1 MDLAQLPQLEALCE
15 RLYTAQSQAERVQV
29 EQMLGVF
36 GQSTEHVPALKAIL
50 DNSRS
55 PYAQLL
61 ASSSLTKLL
70 SEHSLSPTV
79 RADMKN
85 YFLQYL
91 DSHCPNLEH
100 FVCSSLVQLLC
111 RTAKLGWFDSD
122 THRAIVDDAKHFLEK
137 NSPAHYLV
145 GLRILNTIVQEM
157 NQATPGRTLTQ
168 HRKAAVNFRD
178 TALLRAFQV
187 ALLALQELQARRA
200 DEKLRAEGLNLALA
214 CLSFDFVGTCLDES
228 SEELCTIQV
237 PSSWRPAI
245 EDAATLQLF
254 LDAYSASQPP
264 LSSTALEC
272 MVRLASVRRSLFT
285 SEGERFKFLNRLVSA
300 SRSILD
306 PAARGRLAQHENFH
320 GLCRLLGRLKTNY
333 QLSELVSVDG
343 YNDWIQSVAQ
353 LTIYALQQWEWSGSS
368 CYYLLG
374 LWSRLVSS
382 MPYLK
387 GDSPSLLEGN
397 VPAITQAYVTSRL
410 ESVARCAA
418 NPTLDDMLDTEDSLA
433 EQLDALPYL
442 MRYQYDRSAQYLA
455 TLMDPAID
463 YFKQAAQ
470 QQMAGPQLS
479 LLEGQL
485 TWLVYIT
492 GAVIKGRLASSTNAD
507 SQETL
512 DGDLASRVFALLRA
526 ADEGLHA
533 GRYSERSRQRLDTA
547 LLYFLQCFRKVY
559 IGEQVMHSSKVY
571 TRLAERLGLEDHS
584 AVLAVMLAK
593 IGTNLRV
600 YGGSEELVHLS
611 LVLFQELAAGYMSG
625 KLLQKLDAVS
635 SLLAHHT
642 ADTYAFL
649 DAPANGRN
657 RTTYYATLGRLL
669 FMEDTP
675 ARFRAFVLPLHN
687 TLLQL
692 GQAVAAAP
700 SAAALRQSVPLQR
713 VAGLFRD
720 LRGIAAATAT
730 RRTYGFLFE
739 WLYPQHMPTMLR
751 CLEAWA
757 DVPALTTPL
766 LKFVA
771 EFCFNKSQRLTFDS
785 SSPNGILL
793 FREVSKVVVTYANAV
808 LAMPPLPGAGSV
820 TAGGGGGPTSN
831 GIATSGSGGGGSAV
845 YDTRYKGIWV
855 CLLALA
861 RAMSGNY
868 VNFGVFELYGDPAL
882 KDALDAGLRMVLSV
896 PLADL
901 LAFRKLAKAYF
912 ALMEVLAAGH
922 AGVLAAQDT
931 RTFVFLMSSLELGLK
946 SLDVSISSSC
956 ASAVDNLASFFW
968 RHVASAAAG
977 HPEGAAVG
985 LTGGPGGMGAAAS
998 PPHGAQ
1004 QMAQHIAQHPTLF
1017 PELLKTLF
1025 EIVLFEECSNQ
1036 WSLSR
1041 PMLALVLINGSM
1053 YNEIKA
1059 GLIASQ
1065 PAERQPHLA
1074 ACLNRLM
1081 ADVSPS
1087 LDPKNKDRFTQN
1099 LTVLRHEY
1107 RSKT

>member
-1 MDLAQLPQLEALCE
+1 MDLQQLPQLESLCE

-70 SEHSLSPTV
+70 TEHSLSPSV

-91 DSHCPNLEH
+91 DSNCATLEH
-100 FVCSSLVQLLC
+100 FVSSSLVTLLC
-111 RTAKLGWFDSD
+111 RTTKLGWFDAD
-122 THRAIVDDAKHFLEK
+122 THRQIVEDAKRFLEK
-137 NSPAHYLV
+137 GTPTHYLV
-145 GLRILNTIVQEM
+145 GLRILHTIVQEM

-187 ALLALQELQARRA
+187 SLIALNEMATRQA
-200 DEKLRAEGLNLALA
+200 DDKLKGEGLNLALS

-237 PSSWRPAI
+237 PSSWRPVV
-245 EDAATLQLF
+245 EDPATLQLF
-254 LDAYSASQPP
+254 LDFYSSSGPP

-285 SEGERFKFLNRLVSA
+285 SEGERFKFLNRLVA
-300 SRSILD
+300 ATRSILD

-333 QLSELVSVDG
+333 QLAELVSVDS

-353 LTIYALQQWEWSGSS
+353 LTVYALQQWEWSGSS

-397 VPAITQAYVTSRL
+397 VPAITQAYVASRL
-410 ESVARCAA
+410 ESVQKCAA
-418 NPTLDDMLDTEDSLA
+418 NPSLDDMLDTEDALS
-433 EQLDALPYL
+433 EQLEALPFL
-442 MRYQYDRSAQYLA
+442 MRYQYDRSAAYL
-455 TLMDPAID
+455 TSLMDPAIE
-463 YFKQAAQ
+463 YFKQASVQ
-470 QQMAGPQLS
+470 PLPGPQLS

-485 TWLVYIT
+485 TWLVYIV
-492 GAVIKGRLASSTNAD
+492 GAVIKGRLATSTNAD

-512 DGDLASRVFALLRA
+512 DGDLAARVFALLRL
-526 ADEGLHA
+526 ADEGQHA
-533 GRYSERSRQRLDTA
+533 GRYGERSRQRLDTA
-547 LLYFLQCFRKVY
+547 LLHFLQCFRKVY

-571 TRLAERLGLEDHS
+571 TRLAERVGLEDHAS
-584 AVLAVMLAK
+584 VLSVMLAK

-600 YGGSEELVHLS
+600 YGACEELVHLS
-611 LVLFQELAAGYMSG
+611 LALFQDLAAGYMSG
-625 KLLQKLDAVS
+625 KLLLKLDAVS
-635 SLLAHHT
+635 QLLSAHTSEH
-642 ADTYAFL
+642 YAFL
-649 DAPANGRN
+649 DVAANGRN
-657 RTTYYATLGRLL
+657 RTTYYATLSKLL

-675 ARFRAFVLPLHN
+675 ARFRAFVLPLHQV
-687 TLLQL
+687 LVQL
-692 GQAVAAAP
+692 GSAVTSAP
-700 SAAALRQSVPLQR
+700 SAAALRASVPPAYHTR

-720 LRGIAAATAT
+720 LRGIASATAT

-739 WLYPQHMPTMLR
+739 WLYPQHMPTLLR
-751 CLEAWA
+751 CLEAWS

-771 EFCFNKSQRLTFDS
+771 EFCFNKGQRLTFES

-793 FREVSKVVVTYANAV
+793 FREVSKVVVTYANHI
-808 LAMPPLPGAGSV
+808 LATAPPPTTNHSSTAASATSSSSAG
-820 TAGGGGGPTSN
+820 AGGGKG
-831 GIATSGSGGGGSAV
+831 AGGGGSAV
-845 YDTRYKGIWV
+845 YDTRYKGIWI
-855 CLLALA
+855 CLLALS
-861 RAMSGNY
+861 RALSGNY

-882 KDALDAGLRMVLSV
+882 KDALDAALRMVLSI
-896 PLADL
+896 PLPDL

-912 ALMEVLAAGH
+912 SLLEVLAAGH

-931 RTFVFLMSSLELGLK
+931 RTFMFLMSSLEMGLK
-946 SLDVSISSSC
+946 SLDASISSSC
-956 ASAVDNLASFFW
+956 ASAIDNLASFFW

-977 HPEGAAVG
+977 HPEAAVG
-985 LTGGPGGMGAAAS
+985 LTG
-998 PPHGAQ
+998 
-1004 QMAQHIAQHPTLF
+1004 
-1017 PELLKTLF
+1017 
-1025 EIVLFEECSNQ
+1025 
-1036 WSLSR
+1036 
-1041 PMLALVLINGSM
+1041 
-1053 YNEIKA
+1053 
-1059 GLIASQ
+1059 
-1065 PAERQPHLA
+1065 
-1074 ACLNRLM
+1074 
-1081 ADVSPS
+1081 
-1087 LDPKNKDRFTQN
+1087 
-1099 LTVLRHEY
+1099 
-1107 RSKT
+1107 

>member
-1 MDLAQLPQLEALCE
+1 
-15 RLYTAQSQAERVQV
+15 
-29 EQMLGVF
+29 MLGVF

-61 ASSSLTKLL
+61 AVSSLTKLL
-70 SEHSLSPTV
+70 TEYSLSTSV
-79 RADMKN
+79 LADMKK

-91 DSHCPNLEH
+91 DSHCDTLEH
-100 FVCSSLVQLLC
+100 FVCSSLVTLLC
-111 RTAKLGWFDSD
+111 RTAKLGWFDSEV
-122 THRAIVDDAKHFLEK
+122 HRSIVEDAKRFLERG
-137 NSPAHYLV
+137 SPGHYLV
-145 GLRILNTIVQEM
+145 GLRILHTMVQVS
-157 NQATPGRTLTQ
+157 L
-168 HRKAAVNFRD
+168 
-178 TALLRAFQV
+178 TALKD
-187 ALLALQELQARRA
+187 LAARMA
-200 DEKLRAEGLNLALA
+200 DDKLKGEGLNLALA

-228 SEELCTIQV
+228 SEELCTIQ
-237 PSSWRPAI
+237 
-245 EDAATLQLF
+245 LF
-254 LDAYSASQPP
+254 LDFYSSSPPP

-272 MVRLASVRRSLFT
+272 MVRMASVRRSLFT
-285 SEGERFKFLNRLVSA
+285 SEGERFKFLNRLVTA
-300 SRSILD
+300 TRSMLD
-306 PAARGRLAQHENFH
+306 PSARGRLAQHENFH

-333 QLSELVSVDG
+333 QLSELVSVDN

-353 LTIYALQQWEWSGSS
+353 LTIYALQQWEWAGSS
-368 CYYLLG
+368 SYYLLG

-397 VPAITQAYVTSRL
+397 VPAITQAYVMSRL
-410 ESVARCAA
+410 ESVQRCAA
-418 NPTLDDMLDTEDSLA
+418 NPTLDDMLDSEDALT

-442 MRYQYDRSAQYLA
+442 MRYQYDRSAQYLT
-455 TLMDPAID
+455 TLMDPALD
-463 YFKQAAQ
+463 FFKQASASQ
-470 QQMAGPQLS
+470 QPLPGPQLS

-492 GAVIKGRLASSTNAD
+492 GAVIKGRLATSNNAD

-512 DGDLASRVFALLRA
+512 DGDLAARVFALLRV

-533 GRYSERSRQRLDTA
+533 GRYGQTSRHRLDVA
-547 LLYFLQCFRKVY
+547 LLFFLQCFRKVY

-571 TRLAERLGLEDHS
+571 TRLSERLGLEDHA
-584 AVLAVMLAK
+584 AVLSAMLSK
-593 IGTNLRV
+593 IATNLRV
-600 YGGSEELVHLS
+600 YGNSENLVHLS

-625 KLLQKLDAVS
+625 KLLVKLDAVS
-635 SLLAHHT
+635 SLLSAHT
-642 ADTYAFL
+642 ADHYAFL

-657 RTTYYATLGRLL
+657 RTTYYATLARLL

-675 ARFRAFVLPLHN
+675 ARFRAFVTPLHQV
-687 TLLQL
+687 LLQL
-692 GQAVAAAP
+692 AGAVASAP
-700 SAAALRQSVPLQR
+700 SVAALRQAVPLGR

-720 LRGIAAATAT
+720 LRGIASATAT
-730 RRTYGFLFE
+730 RRTYGFMFE
-739 WLYPQHMPTMLR
+739 WLYPQHMPTMLK

-757 DVPALTTPL
+757 DTPSLTTPL
-766 LKFVA
+766 LKFIA

-785 SSPNGILL
+785 CSPNGILL
-793 FREVSKVVVTYANAV
+793 FREVSKVVVVYANNI
-808 LAMPPLPGAGSV
+808 LATAPPPAAATGPAGAGGVV
-820 TAGGGGGPTSN
+820 TGN
-831 GIATSGSGGGGSAV
+831 SAA
-845 YDTRYKGIWV
+845 YDNRYKGIWV

-882 KDALDAGLRMVLSV
+882 KDSLDAALRMVLSV
-896 PLADL
+896 PLGDL

-922 AGVLAAQDT
+922 AAVLAAQPT
-931 RTFVFLMSSLELGLK
+931 LTFVFIMSSLEMGLK

-956 ASAVDNLASFFW
+956 ASAVDNLASFYW
-968 RHVASAAAG
+968 RHVAAPAAG
-977 HPEGAAVG
+977 HPEASVG
-985 LTGGPGGMGAAAS
+985 LTGGPGELRGGGA
-998 PPHGAQ
+998 PPPGAQ
-1004 QMAQHIAQHPTLF
+1004 QMAQHVAQHPTIF
-1017 PELLKTLF
+1017 PEMLRTLF

-1041 PMLALVLINGSM
+1041 PMLALVLINSGGYAEM
-1053 YNEIKA
+1053 KA

-1065 PAERQPHLA
+1065 PPERQAHLA
-1074 ACLNRLM
+1074 ACLNKLM
-1081 ADVSPS
+1081 VDVAPS

-1107 RSKT
+1107 RSKS

>member
-1 MDLAQLPQLEALCE
+1 MDLQQLPQLEALCE

-70 SEHSLSPTV
+70 TEHSLSPSV

-85 YFLQYL
+85 YFLTYL
-91 DSHCPNLEH
+91 DSNCTRLEH
-100 FVCSSLVQLLC
+100 FVSVSLVQLLC
-111 RTAKLGWFDSD
+111 RTAKLGWFDAD
-122 THRAIVDDAKHFLEK
+122 THRQIVEDAKRFLERGAK
-137 NSPAHYLV
+137 EPSPQHYLV
-145 GLRILNTIVQEM
+145 GLRILHTIVQEM

-178 TALLRAFQV
+178 TALLRAFQ
-187 ALLALQELQARRA
+187 ASLMALQEMASRRA
-200 DEKLRAEGLNLALA
+200 DEKLRSEGLNLALA

-237 PSSWRPAI
+237 PSAWRPAI
-245 EDAATLQLF
+245 EDPATLQLF
-254 LDAYSASQPP
+254 LDHYSSSQPP

-285 SEGERFKFLNRLVSA
+285 SEGERLKFLNRLVA
-300 SRSILD
+300 ATRSILD
-306 PAARGRLAQHENFH
+306 PAARQLLAQHENFH

-333 QLSELVSVDG
+333 QLSELVAVEQ
-343 YNDWIQSVAQ
+343 YNSWIQSVAQ
-353 LTIYALQQWEWSGSS
+353 LTVYALQNWEWSGSS

-418 NPTLDDMLDTEDSLA
+418 NPALDDMLDAEDALS
-433 EQLDALPYL
+433 EQLEALPYL
-442 MRYQYDRSAQYLA
+442 MRYQYDRSSAYLSQ
-455 TLMDPAID
+455 LIDPMIE
-463 YFKQAAQ
+463 YYKQAAQ
-470 QQMAGPQLS
+470 QPMAGPQLS

-485 TWLVYIT
+485 TWLVYII
-492 GAVIKGRLASSTNAD
+492 GAVIKGRLATSNNAD

-512 DGDLASRVFALLRA
+512 DGDLAARVFAVLRL

-533 GRYSERSRQRLDTA
+533 AGRYGERSRQRLDVA
-547 LLYFLQCFRKVY
+547 LLHFLQCFRKVY

-584 AVLAVMLAK
+584 AVLSVMLTK

-625 KLLQKLDAVS
+625 KLLMKLDAVS
-635 SLLAHHT
+635 QLLQQHT
-642 ADTYAFL
+642 ADHYAFL

-657 RTTYYATLGRLL
+657 RTTYYATLARLL

-675 ARFRAFVLPLHN
+675 QRFRAFVLPLHQV
-687 TLLQL
+687 LLQL

-700 SAAALRQSVPLQR
+700 TAAALRQSVPMGR

-720 LRGIAAATAT
+720 LRGIASATAT

-739 WLYPQHMPTMLR
+739 WLYPQHMPTMLK

-757 DVPALTTPL
+757 DTPALTTPL

-771 EFCFNKSQRLTFDS
+771 EFCFNRSQRLTFDS

-793 FREVSKVVVTYANAV
+793 FREVSKVIVTYANAV
-808 LAMPPLPGAGSV
+808 LQQVPQPTVAAAP
-820 TAGGGGGPTSN
+820 GGG
-831 GIATSGSGGGGSAV
+831 AGGGGSAL
-845 YDTRYKGIWV
+845 YDSRYKGISV

-882 KDALDAGLRMVLSV
+882 KDALDAALRMSLSI
-896 PLADL
+896 PLTDL
-901 LAFRKLAKAYF
+901 LAFRKVAKSYF
-912 ALMEVLAAGH
+912 ALMEVLAGGH
-922 AGVLAAQDT
+922 AGVLAAQDA
-931 RTFVFLMSSLELGLK
+931 RTFVYLLTSLEMGLK

-956 ASAVDNLASFFW
+956 AAAVDNIASFYW

-977 HPEGAAVG
+977 HGAEGSVG
-985 LTGGPGGMGAAAS
+985 LTGGPGGAAAGAS

-1004 QMAQHIAQHPTLF
+1004 QIAQHIASHPGLF
-1017 PELLKTLF
+1017 PELLRTLF

-1041 PMLALVLINGSM
+1041 PMLALVLINSAVLPD
-1053 YNEIKA
+1053 IKA
-1059 GLIASQ
+1059 GLVASQ
-1065 PAERQPHLA
+1065 PPERQQHLA
-1074 ACLNRLM
+1074 SCLGKLM
-1081 ADVSPS
+1081 ADVTPS

-1107 RSKT
+1107 RSKA

>member
-1 MDLAQLPQLEALCE
+1 MDLQQLPQLESLCE
-15 RLYTAQSQAERVQV
+15 RLYTAQSQAERTQI

-70 SEHSLSPTV
+70 AEHSLNPSV
-79 RADMKN
+79 RTDMKN

-91 DSHCPNLEH
+91 DSNCATLEH
-100 FVCSSLVQLLC
+100 FVCSSLVTLLC

-122 THRAIVDDAKHFLEK
+122 SHRAIVEDAKRFLEK
-137 NSPAHYLV
+137 GTPAHYLV

-187 ALLALQELQARRA
+187 SYLSSAARGFA
-200 DEKLRAEGLNLALA
+200 ACGGLNLALA

-237 PSSWRPAI
+237 PSSWRPAV
-245 EDAATLQLF
+245 EDPATLQQLF
-254 LDAYSASQPP
+254 LDLYSSCQPP
-264 LSSTALEC
+264 LSSTSLEC
-272 MVRLASVRRSLFT
+272 MVRLAGVRRSLFT
-285 SEGERFKFLNRLVSA
+285 SEGERLRFLNRLVA
-300 SRSILD
+300 ATRSILD
-306 PAARGRLAQHENFH
+306 PAARGRLAQHDNFH

-333 QLSELVSVDG
+333 QLSELVSVDS

-353 LTIYALQQWEWSGSS
+353 LTIYALQQWEWAGSS

-397 VPAITQAYVTSRL
+397 VPNITQAYVTSRL
-410 ESVARCAA
+410 ESVQRCAA
-418 NPTLDDMLDTEDSLA
+418 NPSLDDMLDTEDALS

-442 MRYQYDRSAQYLA
+442 MRYQYDRSAQYL
-455 TLMDPAID
+455 TSLMDPACD
-463 YFKQAAQ
+463 YYKQASQ
-470 QQMAGPQLS
+470 QPLPGPQLS

-492 GAVIKGRLASSTNAD
+492 GAVIKGRLATSTNAD
-507 SQETL
+507 SQEAL

-526 ADEGLHA
+526 ADEGLHTS
-533 GRYSERSRQRLDTA
+533 RYGERSRQRLDVA
-547 LLYFLQCFRKVY
+547 FLHFLQCFRKVY

-571 TRLAERLGLEDHS
+571 TRLAERLGLEDHA
-584 AVLAVMLAK
+584 AVLSVMLAK

-600 YGGSEELVHLS
+600 YGASEELVHLS

-625 KLLQKLDAVS
+625 KLLMKLDAVS
-635 SLLAHHT
+635 QLLVAHTSEH
-642 ADTYAFL
+642 YAFL
-649 DAPANGRN
+649 DAPGNGRN
-657 RTTYYATLGRLL
+657 RTTYYATLARLL

-675 ARFRAFVLPLHN
+675 ARFRAFVTPLH
-687 TLLQL
+687 QL
-692 GQAVAAAP
+692 GQTVAAAP
-700 SAAALRQSVPLQR
+700 SVAALRQAVPVAR

-720 LRGIAAATAT
+720 LRGIASATAT
-730 RRTYGFLFE
+730 RRTYGFMFE
-739 WLYPQHMPTMLR
+739 WLYPQHMPTVLK
-751 CLEAWA
+751 CLEAWS

-766 LKFVA
+766 LKFIA

-793 FREVSKVVVTYANAV
+793 FREVSKVVVTYANRPA
-808 LAMPPLPGAGSV
+808 GA
-820 TAGGGGGPTSN
+820 T
-831 GIATSGSGGGGSAV
+831 GGSAV

-882 KDALDAGLRMVLSV
+882 KDALEAALRMVLSV

-922 AGVLAAQDT
+922 ASVVAAQDT
-931 RTFVFLMSSLELGLK
+931 RTFVFLMSSLEMGLK
-946 SLDVSISSSC
+946 SLDVSVSSSC
-956 ASAVDNLASFFW
+956 ASAVDNMASFFW

-977 HPEGAAVG
+977 HPETSV
-985 LTGGPGGMGAAAS
+985 
-998 PPHGAQ
+998 
-1004 QMAQHIAQHPTLF
+1004 AQHPNIF
-1017 PELLKTLF
+1017 PELLRALF
-1025 EIVLFEECSNQ
+1025 EIVMFEECSNQ

-1053 YNEIKA
+1053 YNDIKA

-1065 PAERQPHLA
+1065 PPERQAHLA
-1074 ACLNRLM
+1074 SCLNKLM
-1081 ADVSPS
+1081 VDVAPS

>member
-1 MDLAQLPQLEALCE
+1 MDLQQLPQLEALCE
-15 RLYTAQSQAERVQV
+15 RLYNAQTQAERTQI

-36 GQSTEHVPALKAIL
+36 GQSTEHVPALKTIL

-61 ASSSLTKLL
+61 AASSLTKLL
-70 SEHSLSPTV
+70 SEHSLNPSV
-79 RADMKN
+79 RGDMKS

-91 DSHCPNLEH
+91 DSNCTTLEH
-100 FVCSSLVQLLC
+100 FVCSSLVTLLC
-111 RTAKLGWFDSD
+111 RTSKLGWFDSD
-122 THRAIVDDAKHFLEK
+122 THRAIVEDAKHFLEK
-137 NSPAHYLV
+137 GTPAHYLV

-178 TALLRAFQV
+178 TVLLRAFQV
-187 ALLALQELQARRA
+187 SLLALQELKARMA
-200 DEKLRAEGLNLALA
+200 DDKLKGEGLNLALA

-245 EDAATLQLF
+245 EDPATLQLF
-254 LDAYSASQPP
+254 LDLYSSSQPP

-285 SEGERFKFLNRLVSA
+285 SEGERLRFLNRLVA
-300 SRSILD
+300 ATRSILE
-306 PAARGRLAQHENFH
+306 PAARGRLAQHDNFH

-333 QLSELVSVDG
+333 QLSELVSVDN

-353 LTIYALQQWEWSGSS
+353 LTIYALQQWEWAGSS

-397 VPAITQAYVTSRL
+397 VPSITQAYVTSRL
-410 ESVARCAA
+410 ESVQRCAA
-418 NPTLDDMLDTEDSLA
+418 NPSLDDMLDTEDALA
-433 EQLDALPYL
+433 EQLDSLPYL
-442 MRYQYDRSAQYLA
+442 MRYQYDRSAQYL
-455 TLMDPAID
+455 TSIMDPTIE
-463 YFKQAAQ
+463 YFKQASQ
-470 QQMAGPQLS
+470 QPCPGPQLS
-479 LLEGQL
+479 LMEGQL

-492 GAVIKGRLASSTNAD
+492 GAVIKGRLATSTNAD

-512 DGDLASRVFALLRA
+512 DGDLASRVFALLRV
-526 ADEGLHA
+526 ADEGLHTS
-533 GRYSERSRQRLDTA
+533 RYGERSRQRLDVA
-547 LLYFLQCFRKVY
+547 FLHFLQCFRKVY

-584 AVLAVMLAK
+584 AILSVMLSK

-600 YGGSEELVHLS
+600 YGASEELVHLS

-625 KLLQKLDAVS
+625 KLLMKLDAVS
-635 SLLAHHT
+635 QLLVAHTSEH
-642 ADTYAFL
+642 YAFL
-649 DAPANGRN
+649 DAPGNGRN
-657 RTTYYATLGRLL
+657 RTTYYATLARLL

-675 ARFRAFVLPLHN
+675 ARFRAFVMPLHQV
-687 TLLQL
+687 LLQL

-700 SAAALRQSVPLQR
+700 TAAALRQTVPVGK

-730 RRTYGFLFE
+730 RRTYGFMFE
-739 WLYPQHMPTMLR
+739 WLYPQHMPTMLK

-766 LKFVA
+766 LKFMA

-785 SSPNGILL
+785 SSPYGILL
-793 FREVSKVVVTYANAV
+793 FREVSKVVVTYANS
-808 LAMPPLPGAGSV
+808 LALTGQPSAGASGGAATT
-820 TAGGGGGPTSN
+820 TAGGTAGTGVT
-831 GIATSGSGGGGSAV
+831 GGSAV
-845 YDTRYKGIWV
+845 YDTRYKGIWI

-882 KDALDAGLRMVLSV
+882 KDAFDAALRMVLSV
-896 PLADL
+896 PLVDL

-922 AGVLAAQDT
+922 ANVVAAQDT
-931 RTFVFLMSSLELGLK
+931 RTFVFLMSSLEMGLK
-946 SLDVSISSSC
+946 SLDVSVSSSC

-977 HPEGAAVG
+977 HPETSVG
-985 LTGGPGGMGAAAS
+985 LSGGPGGPGSSA

-1004 QMAQHIAQHPTLF
+1004 QMAQHVAQHPNIF
-1017 PELLKTLF
+1017 PELLRTLF

-1053 YNEIKA
+1053 YNDIKA
-1059 GLIASQ
+1059 GLITSQ
-1065 PAERQPHLA
+1065 PPERQAHLA
-1074 ACLNRLM
+1074 ACLNKLM
-1081 ADVSPS
+1081 VDVGPS

-1107 RSKT
+1107 RAKA